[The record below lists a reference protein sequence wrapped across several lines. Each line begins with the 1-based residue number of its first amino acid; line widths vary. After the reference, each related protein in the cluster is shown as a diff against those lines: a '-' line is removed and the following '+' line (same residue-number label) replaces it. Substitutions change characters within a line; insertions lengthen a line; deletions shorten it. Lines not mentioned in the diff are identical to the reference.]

1 MPTNVRTLV
10 RSQILFIAVGV
21 LALLAIVS
29 AAFWLDDRYGTI
41 ASQILDARDLK
52 SASVDLGALI
62 QRAESSQRGFLYTEN
77 EIYLAPYDLAKEAAL
92 RDINTLPSRGEAYAD
107 LVPVAE
113 RLKQV
118 ITDKFA
124 EMDEGIRLTR
134 SRERS
139 EALDLVLTNRGK
151 ALMDEAMVYI
161 NGLSLAADRR
171 LTSLVSEQTAN
182 TLWQRLVSIVGAAVV
197 AAAAFAALFTIIRY
211 ARELSRAHIMLSAA
225 NTQLETKVANR
236 TADLA
241 KSTEEMRTA
250 KDRAESLVLEVN
262 HRVANSLAIVSSL
275 IGLQANASGDAS
287 TKTALTETQSR
298 IQAVALVHQRLY
310 SSDNVTEVAL
320 DDYLRSLLDQFQTTM
335 GDDKRISLS
344 YHLEPISL
352 RTDAT
357 VNLGVIAAEWVMN
370 AAKYAYPERVGPVR
384 VNLTRGVEGDAL
396 LSVEDDG
403 VGRGT
408 GSAQGT
414 GLGSRIVK
422 AMATALRG
430 RVEYVD
436 RNPGLSARLAF
447 PLSA

>member
-29 AAFWLDDRYGTI
+29 AAFWLDDRSSVI

-52 SASVDLGALI
+52 SASVDLGALV

-92 RDINTLPSRGEAYAD
+92 RDIDALPPRVEGYAD
-107 LVPVAE
+107 LVAVTE

-118 ITDKFA
+118 ITEKFA
-124 EMDEGIRLTR
+124 EMDESIRLTR

-139 EALDLVLTNRGK
+139 SALDLVLTNRGK

-161 NGLSLAADRR
+161 SGLSLAADRR
-171 LTSLVSEQTAN
+171 LNSLVSEQTAN
-182 TLWQRLVSIVGAAVV
+182 TLWQRLVSIVGATVV

-211 ARELSRAHIMLSAA
+211 ARELSRAHKMLSAA

-241 KSTEEMRTA
+241 KSTEEMRAA
-250 KDRAESLVLEVN
+250 KDRAESLMLEVN

-275 IGLQANASGDAS
+275 IGLQANSSGDAS

-310 SSDNVTEVAL
+310 RSDNVTEVAL

-357 VNLGVIAAEWVMN
+357 INLGVIASEWVMN
-370 AAKYAYPERVGPVR
+370 AAKYAYPERAGPVR
-384 VNLTRGVEGDAL
+384 VNLTRGAEGDAL

-408 GSAQGT
+408 GPAQGT

>member
-10 RSQILFIAVGV
+10 RSQILFIAIGV

-29 AAFWLDDRYGTI
+29 AAFWLDDRSSTI
-41 ASQILDARDLK
+41 ATQILEARDLK
-52 SASVDLGALI
+52 SASVDLAALV

-92 RDINTLPSRGEAYAD
+92 RDVNKLPSRVEAYPD
-107 LVPVAE
+107 LVPVTE
-113 RLKQV
+113 RLQQV
-118 ITDKFA
+118 MTDKFS

-134 SRERS
+134 ARERS

-151 ALMDEAMVYI
+151 ALMDEAMVFI

-182 TLWQRLVSIVGAAVV
+182 TLWQRLVSLIGAAVV

-211 ARELSRAHIMLSAA
+211 ARELSNAHKLVKVA
-225 NTQLETKVANR
+225 NIELETKVATR

-241 KSTEEMRTA
+241 KSTDEMRAA

-275 IGLQANASGDAS
+275 IGLQANASGDAA
-287 TKTALTETQSR
+287 TKSALTETQSR

-310 SSDNVTEVAL
+310 SSENVTEVAL
-320 DDYLRSLLDQFQTTM
+320 DDYLRSLLDQFQTTI
-335 GDDKRISLS
+335 GSDRRISLS

-357 VNLGVIAAEWVMN
+357 INLGVIAAEWVMN
-370 AAKYAYPERVGPVR
+370 AAKYAYPEGVGPVR
-384 VNLTRGVEGDAL
+384 VNLTRGSEGDVL
-396 LSVEDDG
+396 LTVEDDG
-403 VGRGT
+403 VGT
-408 GSAQGT
+408 GNGAVKGT